1 MDAFFTVSISNMAQL
16 EANFKQFSQLK
27 NLPLQQVD
35 FRELALVD
43 ELGWLRYK
51 GDTALL
57 MHLNSLENEFPLTQE
72 QNKPMTYR
80 GVQYFEVRL
89 PKTVETLSHAFAQ
102 TKTMNWAPPRRI
114 CIICRKRDHT

>member
-1 MDAFFTVSISNMAQL
+1 MERKESLLPKVAPANMDAFFTVSISNMAQL
-16 EANFKQFSQLK
+16 EAKFKQFSQLK

-57 MHLNSLENEFPLTQE
+57 MHLNSLENEFPLTEE
-72 QNKPMTYR
+72 QNNPKILMKSY
-80 GVQYFEVRL
+80 YFYFQVFYLVSVFLEQ
-89 PKTVETLSHAFAQ
+89 F
-102 TKTMNWAPPRRI
+102 
-114 CIICRKRDHT
+114 